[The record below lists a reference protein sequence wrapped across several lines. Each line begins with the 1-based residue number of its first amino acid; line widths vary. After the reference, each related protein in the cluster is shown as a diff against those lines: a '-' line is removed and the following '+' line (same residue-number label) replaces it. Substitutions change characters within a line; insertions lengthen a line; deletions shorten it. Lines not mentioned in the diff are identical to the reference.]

1 MKRSLRLS
9 IAAACALAALLA
21 FGACSKKQ
29 PKTAGPAHYADSILA
44 KAQELTGKGYELL
57 DAKDLPGATAKF
69 AEAGKLMPGAL
80 NQEYNMACAYARMQ
94 NKDEAFGRLT
104 RLVDK
109 GMDLPEWLEEDSE
122 FASLQ
127 EDPRMKGLVERARAN
142 FERGT
147 AHLASGLPEYA
158 GPVDT
163 FTSAASLDAW
173 KRDEDRLRGKHREFW
188 TSSQYISEQAAA
200 AGRYLAAMKTLR
212 AADSTFDYGLERVR
226 ASMRLQSPYSPGW
239 GAVSDLVLRE
249 TDSYLKG
256 APVAAGADE
265 VNFSAGTALSLKYV
279 KDDARC
285 VDAFK
290 QAETYLSR
298 IVDGSEFY
306 PGAQALMVVNAHAAP
321 GADRSGFGQ
330 ALRAVVERFPANEF
344 VHRVLSTRLENGAA
358 AVLWPIEIGVADL
371 DGRKVSLAEYRGK
384 ALLIDFWATWCPPCR
399 AELPGL
405 VKAYGEYHPRG
416 FEIVSISFDFPDRLT
431 KEAYR
436 DSVAALGMAWRHIYE
451 EKGWDTEI
459 GKRFFIGSIP
469 APFLVGR
476 DGSIAAWGADLRG
489 EKLARSIE
497 KAFGTAQ

>member
-9 IAAACALAALLA
+9 IAGVCALAALLA

-29 PKTAGPAHYADSILA
+29 PKTAGPARYADSILA

-109 GMDLPEWLEEDSE
+109 GMDLPEWLEKDPE
-122 FASLQ
+122 FESLQ
-127 EDPRMKGLVERARAN
+127 GDPRMKGLVERARAN
-142 FERGT
+142 FEKGT
-147 AHLASGLPEYA
+147 AHLASGLPEFTGTA
-158 GPVDT
+158 DT
-163 FTSAASLDAW
+163 FTSVASLDAW
-173 KRDEDRLRGKHREFW
+173 KKDQDRTRGKHREFW
-188 TSSQYISEQAAA
+188 TSSQYISEQAAS
-200 AGRYLAAMKTLR
+200 AGRYLSALKALK

-239 GAVSDLVLRE
+239 GAVSDLVQRE
-249 TDSYLKG
+249 ADAYTKG
-256 APVAAGADE
+256 SPAAVGAGE
-265 VNFSAGTALSLKYV
+265 AGYSAGTALSLKYM

-285 VDAFK
+285 AEAFK
-290 QAETYLSR
+290 QAETCLSK
-298 IVDGSEFY
+298 ISEGSEFY
-306 PGAQALMVVNAHAAP
+306 AGAQALIVVNSYASP
-321 GADRSGFGQ
+321 GADKSGFGT
-330 ALRAVVERFPANEF
+330 ALRAVVERFPGNER

-358 AVLWPIEIGVADL
+358 TVLWPIEIGAADL
-371 DGRKVSLAEYRGK
+371 DGKKVTLAEYRGK
-384 ALLIDFWATWCPPCR
+384 VLLLDFWATWCPPCR
-399 AELPGL
+399 AELPGI
-405 VKAYGEYHPRG
+405 VEAYGEYHPKG
-416 FEIVSISFDFPDRLT
+416 FEIVSVSFDFPDRLT

-436 DSVAALGMAWRHIYE
+436 DSVAALGMTWRHIYE

-476 DGSIAAWGADLRG
+476 DGRIAAWGEDLRG
-489 EKLARSIE
+489 EKLVGSIE
-497 KAFGTAQ
+497 KALGAGQ